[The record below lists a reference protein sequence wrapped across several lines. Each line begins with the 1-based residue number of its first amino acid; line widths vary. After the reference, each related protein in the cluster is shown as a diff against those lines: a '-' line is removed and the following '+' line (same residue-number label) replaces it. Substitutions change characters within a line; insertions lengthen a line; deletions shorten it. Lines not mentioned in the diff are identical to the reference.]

1 MAGFSLPGLFF
12 LCKQIVRISVGRR
25 VVVTG
30 VGLVTPLGTGV
41 EKTWSALC
49 AGKSGIGPITRFD
62 ASEVGV
68 NIAAEVKDFQVEDHI
83 DKKVAKHLDLFVQ
96 YAVAAAGEALRNAG
110 LQITDENAPRIAS
123 IMGCGLGGLPTIEKY
138 HQVAL
143 EKGTKRITPF
153 FIPMVIPNMG
163 AGQISIIYGTKGP
176 NLSLTTACA
185 AGTHAVGEAFRSI
198 ANDECDVA
206 ITGGS
211 ESVICPLA
219 VGGFH
224 AMKALSTRND
234 QPEKASRPFD
244 RDRDGFI
251 ISEGAGVLILEE
263 LEHALARGAKIYAE
277 VAGYGLSGDGYHMAA
292 PPEDGNGAAR
302 CMRMALKDAGMS
314 PEDLDYINAHG
325 TSTPLNDVVET
336 RAIKTVFG
344 DQAYKLAV
352 SSTKS
357 MTGHMLGGA
366 GGIEAVFTA
375 LAIKH
380 QIAPPTMNLEN
391 QDPECD
397 LDYVPNQA
405 RKMKIRAAMSNSFGF
420 GGTNAV
426 LIMKQ
431 YEGKP

>member
-1 MAGFSLPGLFF
+1 M
-12 LCKQIVRISVGRR
+12 GRR

-41 EKTWSALC
+41 EKTWNGLC

-68 NIAAEVKDFQVEDHI
+68 TIAAEVKDFQVEEHI

-96 YAVAAAGEALRNAG
+96 YAVAAAGEALRDADF
-110 LQITDENAPRIAS
+110 QITDANAARVGS

-198 ANDECDVA
+198 ANAECDVA

-224 AMKALSTRND
+224 SMKALSTRND
-234 QPEKASRPFD
+234 DPEKASRPFD
-244 RDRDGFI
+244 KDRDGFI
-251 ISEGAGVLILEE
+251 ISEGAGVLILEA
-263 LEHALARGAKIYAE
+263 LEHAQARGARIYAE
-277 VAGYGLSGDGYHMAA
+277 VVGYGLSGDGYHMAA
-292 PPEDGNGAAR
+292 PPEDGDGAVR
-302 CMRMALKDAGMS
+302 CMRMALQDAGMQ
-314 PEDLDYINAHG
+314 PEDLDYVNAHG

-336 RAIKTVFG
+336 RAIKKVFG
-344 DQAYKLAV
+344 AHAYRLAI

-366 GGIEAVFTA
+366 GGIESVFTA

-380 QIAPPTMNLEN
+380 QMAPPTMNLEN
-391 QDPECD
+391 PGPECD
-397 LDYVPNQA
+397 LDYVPNKA
-405 RKMKIRAAMSNSFGF
+405 RAMKIRAAMSNSFGF

-426 LIMKQ
+426 LIMKR
-431 YEGKP
+431 YEG